1 MLRVHRYAGWRPS
14 EEEIIKLPKL
24 VLAFDLRQKSRLRAK
39 LSDGTDAALFMPRG
53 TILCDG
59 DILEAEDG
67 RLVRVESSPQ
77 EVLVVTAERT
87 DDLIKAAYHLGNRH
101 TPVEIGTDYLKLES
115 DPVLKEMLLR
125 LGVDVKEEIAPF
137 QPERG
142 AYGGGHRHAHDET
155 FEEDH
160 ALAAQLFREHHEH
173 HDSDTPHHAH
183 THSDDEPGRHGDS

>member
-1 MLRVHRYAGWRPS
+1 MLRIHRYAGWRPS

-24 VLAFDLRQKSRLRAK
+24 VLAFDLRQKSRLRVK
-39 LSDGTDAALFMPRG
+39 LSDGTDAALFLLRG

-77 EVLVVTAERT
+77 EVLVVTAEGT

-125 LGVDVKEEIAPF
+125 LGVDLKGDCSVSTRARRLRRP
-137 QPERG
+137 
-142 AYGGGHRHAHDET
+142 
-155 FEEDH
+155 
-160 ALAAQLFREHHEH
+160 
-173 HDSDTPHHAH
+173 TPAC
-183 THSDDEPGRHGDS
+183 S